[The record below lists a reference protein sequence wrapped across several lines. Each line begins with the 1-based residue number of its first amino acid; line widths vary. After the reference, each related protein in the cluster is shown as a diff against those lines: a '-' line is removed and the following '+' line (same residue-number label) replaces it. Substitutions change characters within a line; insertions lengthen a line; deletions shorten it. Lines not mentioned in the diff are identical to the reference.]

1 MTDVLAVTAAA
12 WGMMMG
18 LAPLLQIRRMVQRR
32 SSADVSLAY
41 LAVLEIGFLLW
52 ASYGAAIQNGALVV
66 SNVVA
71 GSVGLLALIVTW
83 HFRAPR

>member
-1 MTDVLAVTAAA
+1 MTDVLAVTAAT

-41 LAVLEIGFLLW
+41 LAVLEVGFFLW
-52 ASYGAAIQNGALVV
+52 ASYGAAIQNWAIIA
-66 SNVVA
+66 SNIVA

-83 HFRAPR
+83 HFRTSR